1 MGSVFEYAL
10 PIDTLHQSAFERYM
24 DKVCSSTGIL
34 KAELTSHSRR
44 YENVILRQILMCV
57 ARHEYGLTTVKIGEI
72 FHRNH
77 ATIIHASKKIKSI
90 LGDDILLKQH
100 PHLQHCLCIADE
112 EFNNEHGHYF
122 NELDKWLIAKK

>member
-1 MGSVFEYAL
+1 MGSAFVYAL
-10 PIDTLHQSAFERYM
+10 PKDTVQQSAFERYM
-24 DKVCSSTGIL
+24 DKVCNSTGIL

-44 YENVILRQILMCV
+44 YENVNLRQILMCV
-57 ARHEYGLTTVKIGEI
+57 ARHEYGLTTTRIGEI

-90 LGDDILLKQH
+90 LGDEILLKQH
-100 PHLQHCLCIADE
+100 PHLQQCLCIADE

-122 NELDKWLIAKK
+122 QELDKWLIQKK